1 MDEPGVRCSQEYADR
16 MHDLVKKA
24 NVLVEAMPYIQK
36 FRNAVMVVKFGGS
49 SMEDPGLVADT
60 MRDIV
65 LMECIGMRPVVVH
78 GGGKAISAELKRR
91 NIPVQFINGLRYTC
105 SDTIR
110 VVDDVLHNEVN
121 RKLVDLGIAAGGNTA
136 GLSGKD
142 ILVAE
147 KIESVDPATGEKS
160 DVGFVGDVTRVN
172 SAMILNMLE
181 EGRIPV
187 ITPLGCGAD
196 GQTYNINADVAACRI
211 AEALRAR
218 KLVFMSDVPGVMRD
232 PKDENTLINTIRTD
246 EIDSLI
252 ADKVLSG
259 GMLPKI
265 ASCVHALKSGI
276 NKVHLIDGRQRH
288 SLLLELFT
296 DHGVGTQI
304 IRPDSI

>member
-1 MDEPGVRCSQEYADR
+1 MGETDGRCFQNSLEVDRYIGKAD
-16 MHDLVKKA
+16 
-24 NVLVEAMPYIQK
+24 VLVEAMPYIQK
-36 FRNAVMVVKFGGS
+36 FRNAIVVVKFGGS
-49 SMEDPGLVADT
+49 SMENPDLVRST

-78 GGGKAISAELKRR
+78 GGGKAISAELKRQ
-91 NIPVQFINGLRYTC
+91 NIPVKFINGLRYTC
-105 SDTIR
+105 ERTIK

-121 RKLVDLGIAAGGNTA
+121 HNLVDLGLAAGGNTVK
-136 GLSGKD
+136 LSGKD

-147 KIESVDPATGEKS
+147 KILSVNPETGEKS
-160 DVGFVGDVTRVN
+160 DVGFVGDVVRVN
-172 SAMILNMLE
+172 SAIILNLLE
-181 EGRIPV
+181 EGKIPV
-187 ITPLGCGAD
+187 ITPLGTGKD
-196 GQTYNINADVAACRI
+196 GKIYNINADVAACKV

-232 PKDENTLINTIRTD
+232 PSDESTVIPTIRTD
-246 EIDSLI
+246 EIPGLI
-252 ADKVLSG
+252 SEKVLSG

-265 ASCVHALKSGI
+265 ASCVHALESGI
-276 NKVHLIDGRQRH
+276 NKVHMIDGRQRH